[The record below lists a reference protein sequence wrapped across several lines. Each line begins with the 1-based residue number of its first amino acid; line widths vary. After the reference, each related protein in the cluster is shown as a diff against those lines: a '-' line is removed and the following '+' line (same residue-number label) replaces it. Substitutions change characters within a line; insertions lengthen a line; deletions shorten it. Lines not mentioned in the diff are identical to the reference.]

1 MQSKNLGWFG
11 DLHVA
16 ILSTGDLQVALSVDG
31 QDALRTWIE
40 QDEYLYPDFFEVLH
54 ALVCDVCQGPF
65 WAVENE
71 QNGHRVFYLELP
83 DEGLWGYREF
93 DCYPVDELAEK
104 GVLTFA
110 RC

>member
-1 MQSKNLGWFG
+1 MQPKNLGWFG
-11 DLHVA
+11 DLHA
-16 ILSTGDLQVALSVDG
+16 MILSNGDLQVALTVEG
-31 QDALRTWIE
+31 QEDLQEWIDS
-40 QDEYLYPDFFEVLH
+40 DEYLYPDFFEVLH
-54 ALVCDVCQGPF
+54 RLVCGQCGGPF

-83 DEGLWGYREF
+83 DEGLWGYMEF
-93 DCYPVDELAEK
+93 DQYPADELAEK